1 MESGAITRVIHSV
14 PPALRPEPAFDSLFR
29 LSPDTVTIADC
40 TGADG
45 VADLSE
51 ARVVYVNPAF
61 TELTGYRPEEV
72 AGLAPGFLPGIDPSR
87 RELARMRRALG
98 LGQAVRTELRGYA
111 KDGREYWSDLTISPF
126 QDAAGGR
133 RLLLAI
139 QRDITARR
147 LELDTRRLELD
158 ALREANNRLQE
169 AIDSV
174 SQAITLWDPRGR
186 LLLHNKRFRDLFAP
200 NAHLIRPGVRFERLL
215 RANVEAGLYGIEGEA
230 EEWVQAR
237 LRCRRDCGVER
248 DLTVTFADGRH
259 FRVSEQKTPRGYMV
273 AAWVDVTEIR
283 RVEQRLRDAIESVNE
298 GFVLWDAE
306 QRLVLC
312 NSRYRDLSPADSGD
326 ACPAPYG
333 VRLEGEYEQELPDGR
348 WLLGSYRRTS
358 EGGIVGIRTDIT
370 LLKQQEL
377 KLKTSEESL
386 RVHVAELEEAR
397 SRLEAQTGA
406 LSELASR
413 YLTAR
418 DNAEEASRIKSQF
431 LAMMSH
437 ELRTPLNAIIGF
449 SEMIETQALGPVGVR
464 RYVEYARDVH
474 NSGRHLLELINDILD
489 MSKIEAGKYVL
500 HRTEVDVQAVV
511 RRCARMVRLRADEAG
526 IEIVEP
532 GDGGMPPGGATVLAD
547 ERALNQILLN
557 LLSNAIKFTDRGGS
571 VTVSTE
577 IVAGEMHVAVSDT
590 GIGIAPEDLGR
601 VGTPFEQID
610 NRHTRRHAGT
620 GLGLALTRSL
630 TEMHGGRID
639 IRSELGVGT
648 RVCVIL
654 PLSGLPSPGS
664 ASHQG

>member
-1 MESGAITRVIHSV
+1 M
-14 PPALRPEPAFDSLFR
+14 
-29 LSPDTVTIADC
+29 TIADC

-61 TELTGYRPEEV
+61 TELTGYRPEEI
-72 AGLAPGFLPGIDPSR
+72 AGLAPGFLPGIYPPR
-87 RELARMRRALG
+87 RELARIRRALG
-98 LGQAVRTELRGYA
+98 LGQAVRAELRGYA

-126 QDAAGGR
+126 QDVAGGR
-133 RLLLAI
+133 RLLLAV
-139 QRDITARR
+139 QRDVTVRR
-147 LELDTRRLELD
+147 LELDARRLELD

-237 LRCRRDCGVER
+237 LRCRGDSGVER

-283 RVEQRLRDAIESVNE
+283 RVEQRLRDAIESVSE

-312 NSRYRDLSPADSGD
+312 NSRYRDLSPAGTGD
-326 ACPAPYG
+326 ACPAPDG

-449 SEMIETQALGPVGVR
+449 SELMMRELFGAMPA
-464 RYVEYARDVH
+464 RYREYAENIH
-474 NSGRHLLELINDILD
+474 SSGRHLLDLINDLLD
-489 MSKIEAGKYVL
+489 MARIEAGKLEL
-500 HRTEVDVQAVV
+500 HEEEVSLVDLVGEAVRLTHQGENPEPDRLSIDLPAAAPFIRGD
-511 RRCARMVRLRADEAG
+511 RRCLLR
-526 IEIVEP
+526 
-532 GDGGMPPGGATVLAD
+532 VLV
-547 ERALNQILLN
+547 NIIG
-557 LLSNAIKFTDRGGS
+557 NAVKFTPEGGRIRIA
-571 VTVSTE
+571 VIAGSTGLR
-577 IVAGEMHVAVSDT
+577 IQIADT
-590 GIGIAPEDLGR
+590 GIGIPSDRLSDLCE
-601 VGTPFEQID
+601 PFTQVEGSMA
-610 NRHTRRHAGT
+610 RRHGGSGV
-620 GLGLALTRSL
+620 GLFISRALV
-630 TEMHGGRID
+630 EKHGGRLGIVSALGSGTTVAID
-639 IRSELGVGT
+639 LPPERLVT
-648 RVCVIL
+648 RKTHRTRRARN
-654 PLSGLPSPGS
+654 S
-664 ASHQG
+664 

>member
-1 MESGAITRVIHSV
+1 M
-14 PPALRPEPAFDSLFR
+14 
-29 LSPDTVTIADC
+29 VTIADW

-45 VADLSE
+45 APELSA
-51 ARVVYVNPAF
+51 ARIVYVNPAF
-61 TELTGYRPEEV
+61 TELTGYRPEEI
-72 AGLAPGFLPGIDPSR
+72 AGLKPGTLPGILPGIDPPR
-87 RELARMRRALG
+87 RELARIRRALG
-98 LGQAVRTELRGYA
+98 LGQAVRAEIRGHA

-126 QDAAGGR
+126 QDAVSGR
-133 RLLLAI
+133 SLLLAV
-139 QRDITARR
+139 QRDVTA
-147 LELDTRRLELD
+147 RRLELD

-174 SQAITLWDPRGR
+174 SQAITLWDPHGR
-186 LLLHNKRFRDLFAP
+186 LLLHNKRFEELFTP
-200 NAHLIRPGVRFERLL
+200 NAHLIRPGVQFERLL
-215 RANVEAGLYGIEGEA
+215 RANVEADLYGISGDA

-237 LRCRRDCGVER
+237 LRCRGDCADER

-312 NSRYRDLSPADSGD
+312 NSRYKDLSPADPAE
-326 ACPAPYG
+326 ACPAPHG

-413 YLTAR
+413 YLAAR

-449 SEMIETQALGPVGVR
+449 SEMIETQALGPVGVQ

-474 NSGRHLLELINDILD
+474 TSGRHLLELINDILD

-500 HRTEVDVQAVV
+500 HRTEVDMTAVV
-511 RRCARMVRLRADEAG
+511 RRCTRMVRLRADEAG

-532 GDGGMPPGGATVLAD
+532 GDGEMPPGGATVLAD

-557 LLSNAIKFTDRGGS
+557 LLSNAIKFTDRGGR

-577 IVAGEMHVAVSDT
+577 IVADEMHIAVTDT

-639 IRSELGVGT
+639 IRSQLGVGT

-654 PLSGLPSPGS
+654 PLPGGPTR
-664 ASHQG
+664 QG

>member
-1 MESGAITRVIHSV
+1 M
-14 PPALRPEPAFDSLFR
+14 RPEPAFDALFR
-29 LSPDTVTIADC
+29 LSPDTVTIADW

-45 VADLSE
+45 GADLSA
-51 ARVVYVNPAF
+51 ARIVYVNPAF
-61 TELTGYRPEEV
+61 TELTGYRPEEI
-72 AGLAPGFLPGIDPSR
+72 AGLTPGILPGIDPPR
-87 RELARMRRALG
+87 RELVRIRRTLG
-98 LGQAVRTELRGYA
+98 LGQAVRTEIRGYA

-133 RLLLAI
+133 RLLLAV
-139 QRDITARR
+139 QRDVTARR
-147 LELDTRRLELD
+147 LELDARRLERD

-174 SQAITLWDPRGR
+174 SQAITLWNPEGR
-186 LLLHNKRFRDLFAP
+186 LLLHNKRFAELFAP
-200 NAHLIRPGVRFERLL
+200 NAHMVRPGVRFERLL
-215 RANVEAGLYGIEGEA
+215 RANVEAGVYRIEGDA
-230 EEWVQAR
+230 EEWVEAR
-237 LRCRRDCGVER
+237 LQCRGECGIGT
-248 DLTVTFADGRH
+248 DLTVAFADGRH
-259 FRVSEQKTPRGYMV
+259 FRVSEQKTPRGHMV

-283 RVEQRLRDAIESVNE
+283 RIEQRLRDAIESVNE
-298 GFVLWDAE
+298 GFVLWDAD

-312 NSRYRDLSPADSGD
+312 NSRYKDLSPADSGE
-326 ACPAPYG
+326 ACLAPQA

-370 LLKQQEL
+370 LRKQQEL

-397 SRLEAQTGA
+397 SRLEAQTCA

-449 SEMIETQALGPVGVR
+449 SEMIETQALGPVGVQ

-474 NSGRHLLELINDILD
+474 TSGRHLLELINDILD

-500 HRTEVDVQAVV
+500 HRTEVDISVVV

-526 IEIVEP
+526 IDVVE
-532 GDGGMPPGGATVLAD
+532 DDSAAMPPGGVTVCAD

-557 LLSNAIKFTDRGGS
+557 LLSNAIKFTDRGGR
-571 VTVSTE
+571 VTISTE
-577 IVAGEMHVAVSDT
+577 VVADEMHLAVTDT
-590 GIGIAPEDLGR
+590 GIGIAPDDLDR

-654 PLSGLPSPGS
+654 PLSVLPQFGD
-664 ASHQG
+664 AVRQG